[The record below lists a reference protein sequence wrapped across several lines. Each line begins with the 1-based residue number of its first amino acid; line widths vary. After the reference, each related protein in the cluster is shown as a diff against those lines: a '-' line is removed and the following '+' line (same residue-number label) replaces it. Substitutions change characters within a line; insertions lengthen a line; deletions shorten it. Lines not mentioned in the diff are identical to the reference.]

1 MIFFNIIGI
10 LLEVTISWIV
20 SGVQLLRNLRVAC
33 TASDL
38 YKKGESMEK
47 PVIKGITIGNIV
59 MVLLA
64 VSIFIGCEALN
75 KPKFAEVVEVKEIV
89 ETTETPREVCEDM
102 QVRQQAPVKDPHRI
116 TGTVIGGVAG
126 GVLGSQ
132 VGKGT
137 GKTLATVGGAA
148 GGAYVGNKV
157 QESMQKSDVVT
168 TTKRKCKT
176 VYDRTQKVVGYDVT
190 YRLSGKEGVV
200 RTTFKPGPTLPV
212 KDGQV
217 VLTPPVSTP

>member
-1 MIFFNIIGI
+1 
-10 LLEVTISWIV
+10 
-20 SGVQLLRNLRVAC
+20 
-33 TASDL
+33 
-38 YKKGESMEK
+38 MEK
-47 PVIKGITIGNIV
+47 SIIKVITIGSIV
-59 MVLLA
+59 MVLFA
-64 VSIFIGCEALN
+64 VSVFTGCEALN
-75 KPKFAEVVEVKEIV
+75 KPKFADVVGVKEIT
-89 ETTETPREVCEDM
+89 ETIETPREVCEDV
-102 QVRQQAPVKDPHRI
+102 QVSQQAPVKDPHRI

-126 GVLGSQ
+126 GVLGNQ
-132 VGKGT
+132 IGKGT

-168 TTKRKCKT
+168 TTKRSCKT

-190 YRLSGKEGVV
+190 YRFEDKERVV

-217 VLTPPVSTP
+217 VLTAPLSTP